1 MWQRRLAK
9 VQSKQDFQN
18 LSELRLSGLLV
29 VGTQVDVGDGVKR
42 LLQCQTAATATATAQ
57 VTLSARIKLTQGPKF
72 LCVINCMV
80 KNAKKL
86 IEEETD
92 GFSFHENMF
101 LNNTIP
107 SNTFPSF
114 LSELQYSRW
123 PPELRLNTNCSYVRT
138 LVYLCMIEGSSLS

>member
-1 MWQRRLAK
+1 MWRRRLAE

-18 LSELRLSGLLV
+18 FSELRLSGLLV

-42 LLQCQTAATATATAQ
+42 LLQCQTAAPATAQ
-57 VTLSARIKLTQGPKF
+57 VTLSPRIKLTQGPKF

-80 KNAKKL
+80 KNAQKL

-92 GFSFHENMF
+92 GFSFHENTF

-107 SNTFPSF
+107 SN
-114 LSELQYSRW
+114 
-123 PPELRLNTNCSYVRT
+123 
-138 LVYLCMIEGSSLS
+138 I

>member
-18 LSELRLSGLLV
+18 FSKLRLSGLLV

-42 LLQCQTAATATATAQ
+42 LLQCQTAATATGTAQ

-80 KNAKKL
+80 KNAKKV
-86 IEEETD
+86 D
-92 GFSFHENMF
+92 RRRNRWFFFS
-101 LNNTIP
+101 
-107 SNTFPSF
+107 
-114 LSELQYSRW
+114 
-123 PPELRLNTNCSYVRT
+123 
-138 LVYLCMIEGSSLS
+138 